1 MISFLEYH
9 DTELRYLDTGEGDV
23 VVLLHGYLESI
34 EIWEGFLDE
43 LAEHYRVIA
52 VDLPGHGESGYI
64 SRINTMTVMADAVKY
79 VLDYLN
85 IRRAVITGHSM
96 GGYAALAFTERYPE
110 ITLGLILFHSHAL
123 PDTEEKKTNRNRE
136 IGLVK
141 SGKKVQIV
149 NTNIP
154 RAFAD
159 DNLEKFAERVGY
171 AKEIAASTPDQ
182 GIICTLEGMKI
193 RPDRRHVLTGSAV
206 PVMIIAGRKDNYIPF
221 EVAETHFNLAPQ
233 TDILVL
239 ENSGHMGFMEE
250 KEQSLQGMLEF
261 LRKIY

>member
-9 DTELRYLDTGEGDV
+9 DVELRYQDTGKGDV
-23 VVLLHGYLESI
+23 IVLLHGYLESI

-43 LAEHYRVIA
+43 LSEHYRVIA
-52 VDLPGHGESGYI
+52 VDLPGHGESGCI
-64 SRINTMTVMADAVKY
+64 SRVNTMTVMADAVKY

-96 GGYAALAFTERYPE
+96 GGYAALAFTERYPK
-110 ITLGLILFHSHAL
+110 ITMGLILFHSHAL
-123 PDTEEKKTNRNRE
+123 PDSEEKKANRDRE
-136 IGLVK
+136 IELVK
-141 SGKKVQIV
+141 NGKKLQIV

-159 DNLEKFAERVGY
+159 DNLEKFAEKIRY
-171 AKEIAASTPDQ
+171 AKEIAASTSDQ
-182 GIICTLEGMKI
+182 GIICALEGIKI

-206 PVMIIAGRKDNYIPF
+206 PVMIIAGRKDNYIPI
-221 EVAETHFNLAPQ
+221 EVAEAHFNLVPQ

-239 ENSGHMGFMEE
+239 ENSGHMGFIEE
-250 KEQSLQGMLEF
+250 KERSLEGILEF
-261 LRKIY
+261 LKKIY